1 MLANLVAGG
10 GVEGA
15 DESSESVL
23 SLRFRALIL
32 GLEETPL
39 WPSPDSPLV
48 RLSVSTS
55 ESMVVLTK
63 LLIKKQVRSLLE
75 SPKVSMGKAD
85 FERFFLS
92 NRLYPSSK

>member
-1 MLANLVAGG
+1 M
-10 GVEGA
+10 ERA

-48 RLSVSTS
+48 RLNVSTS

-85 FERFFLS
+85 FERFFCQTDFTPLQ
-92 NRLYPSSK
+92 NNAQ